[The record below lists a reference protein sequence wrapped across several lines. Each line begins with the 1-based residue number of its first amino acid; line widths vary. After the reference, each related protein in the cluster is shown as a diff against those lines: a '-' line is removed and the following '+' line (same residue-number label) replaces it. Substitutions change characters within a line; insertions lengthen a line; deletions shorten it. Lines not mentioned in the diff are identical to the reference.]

1 MKIPAAKSYAPP
13 SRLGRVQKTFRLH
26 WPLYAILVIPL
37 AWLILFNYVPMYG
50 LNLAFRKYNA
60 LTGINGGE
68 WMGLHYFDMFFT
80 SPNSWKYLW
89 NTFALSLYS
98 TILGFLPPLVLA
110 ICLNEV
116 KGRFFKKTVQ
126 MITYIPYFISTVVLV
141 GMLLQ
146 LLDLRNGIF
155 NQIITLFGGN
165 AQNWMGEPENFRM
178 IYVLSGIWQ
187 TTGYNS
193 IVYLAALTAV
203 NPELQE
209 AAIIDGA
216 SRMQRIL
223 HVDIPCISSTI
234 ITLFILG
241 VGFTMSIGFEKVY
254 LMQNPTNTSV
264 SEIISTYVYKVGLI
278 QNNFSYST
286 AIGMFNSII
295 NLVLMMFVN
304 FLSKKF
310 TQNGIW

>member
-1 MKIPAAKSYAPP
+1 MKVAAAASASPHPHARRILKSI
-13 SRLGRVQKTFRLH
+13 RLH
-26 WPLYAILVIPL
+26 WQLYAILAIPL

-60 LTGINGGE
+60 LAGINGGQ
-68 WMGLHYFDMFFT
+68 WMGLHYFEMFFR
-80 SPNSWKYLW
+80 SPNAWNYLW

-110 ICLNEV
+110 VCLNEA

-126 MITYIPYFISTVVLV
+126 MVTYIPYFISTVVLV
-141 GMLLQ
+141 GMLFQ

-155 NQIITLFGGN
+155 NQIVTALGGE
-165 AQNWMGEPENFRM
+165 AQNWMGESDYFRM

-203 NPELQE
+203 SPELQE
-209 AAIIDGA
+209 AAVIDGA

-234 ITLFILG
+234 ITLFVLG
-241 VGFTMSIGFEKVY
+241 VGFTMSVGFEKVL
-254 LMQNPTNTSV
+254 LMQNPTNTAV
-264 SEIISTYVYKVGLI
+264 SEIVSTYVYKVGLV

-286 AIGMFNSII
+286 AIGMFNSGI
-295 NLVLMMFVN
+295 NLVLMLLVN
-304 FLSKKF
+304 FLSKKL
-310 TQNGIW
+310 TDTSIW

>member
-1 MKIPAAKSYAPP
+1 
-13 SRLGRVQKTFRLH
+13 
-26 WPLYAILVIPL
+26 
-37 AWLILFNYVPMYG
+37 
-50 LNLAFRKYNA
+50 
-60 LTGINGGE
+60 
-68 WMGLHYFDMFFT
+68 
-80 SPNSWKYLW
+80 
-89 NTFALSLYS
+89 
-98 TILGFLPPLVLA
+98 
-110 ICLNEV
+110 
-116 KGRFFKKTVQ
+116 
-126 MITYIPYFISTVVLV
+126 
-141 GMLLQ
+141 
-146 LLDLRNGIF
+146 
-155 NQIITLFGGN
+155 
-165 AQNWMGEPENFRM
+165 M

-209 AAIIDGA
+209 AAVIDGA

-241 VGFTMSIGFEKVY
+241 VGFTMSVGFEKVY
-254 LMQNPTNTSV
+254 LMQNPTNTAV

-295 NLVLMMFVN
+295 NLALMLSVN
-304 FLSKKF
+304 FVSKKL
-310 TQNGIW
+310 TQNSIW

>member
-1 MKIPAAKSYAPP
+1 MKVAAAASASPHPHARRLLKSI
-13 SRLGRVQKTFRLH
+13 RLH
-26 WPLYAILVIPL
+26 WQLYAILAIPL

-60 LTGINGGE
+60 LAGINGGQ
-68 WMGLHYFDMFFT
+68 WMGLHYFEMFFR
-80 SPNSWKYLW
+80 SPNAWNYLW

-110 ICLNEV
+110 VCLNEA

-126 MITYIPYFISTVVLV
+126 MVTYIPYFISTVVLV
-141 GMLLQ
+141 GMLFQ
-146 LLDLRNGIF
+146 LLDIRNGIF
-155 NQIITLFGGN
+155 NQIVTALGGE
-165 AQNWMGEPENFRM
+165 AQNWMGESDYFRM

-203 NPELQE
+203 SPELQE
-209 AAIIDGA
+209 AAVIDGA

-234 ITLFILG
+234 ITLFVLG
-241 VGFTMSIGFEKVY
+241 VGFTMSVGFEKVL
-254 LMQNPTNTSV
+254 LMQNPTNTAV
-264 SEIISTYVYKVGLI
+264 SEIVSTYVYKVGLV

-286 AIGMFNSII
+286 AIGMFNSGI
-295 NLVLMMFVN
+295 NLVLMLLVN
-304 FLSKKF
+304 FLSKKL
-310 TQNGIW
+310 TDTSIW

>member
-1 MKIPAAKSYAPP
+1 MKATAARAYAPP
-13 SRLGRVQKTFRLH
+13 SRGGRLLKNIKLH
-26 WPLYAILVIPL
+26 WQLYVILAIPL

-50 LNLAFRKYNA
+50 LNLAFRKYDSMA
-60 LTGINGGE
+60 GINGGE
-68 WMGLHYFDMFFT
+68 WMGLHYFQMFFR
-80 SPNSWKYLW
+80 SPNALNYLW

-98 TILGFLPPLVLA
+98 TVLGFLPPLVLA
-110 ICLNEV
+110 ICLNEA

-126 MITYIPYFISTVVLV
+126 MVTYIPYFISTVVMV
-141 GMLLQ
+141 GMLMQ

-155 NQIITLFGGN
+155 NQIIVALGGQ
-165 AQNWMGEPENFRM
+165 AQNWMGDSDYFRM

-209 AAIIDGA
+209 AAVIDGA

-241 VGFTMSIGFEKVY
+241 VGFTMSVGFEKVY
-254 LMQNPTNTSV
+254 LMQNPTNTAV

-295 NLVLMMFVN
+295 NLALMLSVN
-304 FLSKKF
+304 FVSKKL
-310 TQNGIW
+310 TQNSIW